1 MVVKLI
7 GMLAG
12 FGVSV
17 FLGRTLGPDGLG
29 IINLS
34 TQIISLLMVLVIL
47 GLGNVLVKNISIG
60 YERQNRQQ
68 IADNIYTG
76 SIISV
81 GIALV
86 LALIGILFSD
96 FIAVE
101 LFGAPKLKIPL
112 IIALAVMVPQ
122 SLSRIYAAGL
132 KGFRKIWQSS
142 LVDQTLSVW
151 LVAIGLIV
159 FAFFNVDINVNNV
172 AVLYGIGSVAVSL
185 AMGIYWNKLFK
196 FESSRRWIGKSMLK
210 VAMPL
215 LLVNATSVIASN
227 ADTIMLGVLSTTT
240 EVGLYAVA
248 ARLALLTSFFL
259 QVSNASI
266 APKLAALYA
275 DNKLAEMT
283 QMVQRVTLG
292 LIVIAII
299 AVAFFVFV
307 GQYVLGLWGE
317 QFTQAYSILIVLSI
331 GQFFNIASG
340 CAGML
345 LIMCGH
351 EKIHGWISLSFVI
364 LNLLL
369 NYLLI
374 IHYGAL
380 GAAIATAIT
389 VAGEN
394 IVKVIY
400 AKLKVGVLTL
410 PVLFIKP

>member
-1 MVVKLI
+1 
-7 GMLAG
+7 
-12 FGVSV
+12 
-17 FLGRTLGPDGLG
+17 
-29 IINLS
+29 
-34 TQIISLLMVLVIL
+34 
-47 GLGNVLVKNISIG
+47 
-60 YERQNRQQ
+60 
-68 IADNIYTG
+68 
-76 SIISV
+76 
-81 GIALV
+81 
-86 LALIGILFSD
+86 
-96 FIAVE
+96 
-101 LFGAPKLKIPL
+101 
-112 IIALAVMVPQ
+112 MVPQ

-172 AVLYGIGSVAVSL
+172 AVLYGIGSLAVSL

-196 FESSRRWIGKSMLK
+196 FEGSRRWIGKSMLR

-317 QFTQAYSILIVLSI
+317 QFTEAYSILIVLSI

-369 NYLLI
+369 NYFLI

>member
-7 GMLAG
+7 GMFAG

-34 TQIISLLMVLVIL
+34 TQIISLLMVFVIL

-60 YERQNRQQ
+60 YERQNWQQ
-68 IADNIYTG
+68 VADNIYTG
-76 SIISV
+76 SIISG

-86 LALIGILFSD
+86 LALTGILFSD

-132 KGFRKIWQSS
+132 KGFRKIWQSN
-142 LVDQTLSVW
+142 LVDKTLSVW
-151 LVAIGLIV
+151 LVAIGLTILTL
-159 FAFFNVDINVNNV
+159 FNIDVNVNNV
-172 AVLYGIGSVAVSL
+172 AVLYGIGSLGVTIAI
-185 AMGIYWNKLFK
+185 GIYWKKLFK
-196 FESSRRWIGKSMLK
+196 FKGGRSWIGKSMLT

-215 LLVNATSVIASN
+215 LLVNATSIIASN
-227 ADTIMLGVLSTTT
+227 ADTIMLGAFSSTT
-240 EVGLYAVA
+240 EVGFYAVA

-259 QVSNASI
+259 QVSNASL
-266 APKLAALYA
+266 APKLASLYA
-275 DNKLAEMT
+275 DNKLAEMAR
-283 QMVQRVTLG
+283 MVQRVTLG
-292 LIVIAII
+292 LIVIAFI
-299 AVAFFVFV
+299 ALLFFIVTGGFI
-307 GQYVLGLWGE
+307 LSLWGE
-317 QFTQAYSILIVLSI
+317 EFTTAYSILIVLSI
-331 GQFFNIASG
+331 GQFFNISSG
-340 CAGML
+340 CSGML

-351 EKIHGWISLSFVI
+351 EKIHGWISLGFVI
-364 LNLLL
+364 LNLTL
-369 NYLLI
+369 NYFLI
-374 IHYGAL
+374 THLGAL

-400 AKLKVGVLTL
+400 AKLKVGILTL
-410 PVLFIKP
+410 PLKLF